1 MKTIMV
7 GAFLAAVGGPD
18 WVGGEAM
25 YVLKPCNSLV
35 VPQGVPVATPPR
47 KQSGQ
52 DMVKDK
58 CRGVV
63 LAFSGPPGLNEG
75 H

>member
-1 MKTIMV
+1 
-7 GAFLAAVGGPD
+7 
-18 WVGGEAM
+18 M

-35 VPQGVPVATPPR
+35 VPLGVPVATPPR

-52 DMVKDK
+52 DMIQGK
-58 CRGVV
+58 CGGIM
-63 LAFSGPPGLNEG
+63 LAFSGPPEVGRT